1 MILEYKK
8 KNEYI
13 ILFINY
19 VNFVLNMIVIRE
31 EILIGYIVYKIIW
44 SVFYLLIIVWI
55 NEVLY
60 KFKWYFGI
68 EYSFVYF
75 W

>member
-68 EYSFVYF
+68 EYNFVYF